1 MGSESISG
9 RMAEWVAGVKFG
21 DLPRRVVEEAKNQI
35 LSMIASVHAGHFSDI
50 GRATSRTVKEWAG
63 GKDSTLI
70 PSGEKAS
77 VHYAIFG
84 NAALSMALEY
94 DDYLFAAHTG
104 HSSVLATLA
113 LAERENSSGQ
123 DVLLAQVLANEIGG
137 RVGASTLLAP
147 LSAEMRSFVHLA
159 GGAVAC
165 AKLKG
170 LDAEQTQH
178 AIGIALLQPSFGLVS
193 PFFGSDA
200 KALVAAM
207 TAPTGVQAGE
217 MAANGIRGA
226 ADVFESDG
234 GFLNTFTPQPLL
246 GAFDAYGQVWLTDT
260 LSYKTYPGSAYIGA
274 SIDCVLN
281 LVRQHHIDA
290 RKVRNVDVRV
300 GPLTLAMDAQS
311 ARFVKGPE
319 SNATTL
325 NFSVAYNVAAALCDK
340 ELSPRQ
346 FTRDRIKDA
355 AVWDLASKVRLSRD
369 EQIAAR
375 MEERTPIKRV
385 TQQDG
390 ETRPVLELATA
401 DLISLKTLYG
411 AHVRIEMEDGR
422 NYETEQEL
430 PQGSGGRA
438 FDDRRKVVEDKFR
451 RETRYTLR
459 KERMEKA
466 IDLIHHLEGASAS
479 QVREMIRLC
488 CSERA

>member
-1 MGSESISG
+1 MGSETISG
-9 RMAEWVAGVKFG
+9 RMAEWVAGAKFG

-35 LSMIASVHAGHFSDI
+35 LSVIASVHAGHFSDV
-50 GRATSRTVKEWAG
+50 GRATSRTVKEWVG

-77 VHYAIFG
+77 LHYAIFG

-94 DDYLFAAHTG
+94 DDYLFAAHMG

-113 LAERENSSGQ
+113 LAERENSGGQ
-123 DVLLAQVLANEIGG
+123 DVLLAQILANEVGG

-147 LSAEMRSFVHLA
+147 LTDQMRSFVHLI
-159 GGAVAC
+159 GGAVVT

-170 LDAEQTQH
+170 LDAEQTQN
-178 AIGIALLQPSFGLVS
+178 AIGIALLQPAFGLVS
-193 PFFGSDA
+193 PFIGSDA
-200 KALVAAM
+200 KSFAAAM
-207 TAPTGVQAGE
+207 TAPVGVQAGE
-217 MAANGIRGA
+217 LAANGLRGA
-226 ADVFESDG
+226 PDVFESDG
-234 GFLNTFTPQPLL
+234 GFLKTFTPQPLL
-246 GAFDAYGQVWLTDT
+246 GAFDALGQVWLTDT
-260 LSYKTYPGSAYIGA
+260 LAYKAYPGSAYIGA

-290 RKVRNVDVRV
+290 RKVRSIDVRV

-319 SNATTL
+319 TVATTL
-325 NFSVAYNVAAALCDK
+325 NSSVAYNIAAALCDK

-355 AVWDLASKVRLSRD
+355 AVWSLASKVRLLRD
-369 EQIAAR
+369 EQMAAR
-375 MEERTPIKRV
+375 LEERSPIKTV
-385 TQQDG
+385 TQNG
-390 ETRPVLELATA
+390 ETRRVLDLTTA
-401 DLISLKTLYG
+401 DLGSLKTLYG

-422 NYETEQEL
+422 SFEMEQES
-430 PQGSGGRA
+430 PHGSGGRA

-466 IDLIHHLEGASAS
+466 IDLIHHLEDTSAS